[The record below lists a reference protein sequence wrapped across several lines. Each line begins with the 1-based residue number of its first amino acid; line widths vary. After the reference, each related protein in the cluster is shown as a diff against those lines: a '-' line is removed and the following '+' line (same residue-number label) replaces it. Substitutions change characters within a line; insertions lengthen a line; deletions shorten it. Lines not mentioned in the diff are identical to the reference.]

1 MREGF
6 LEQENDKQYKDI
18 TNDILDHLAMQTIH
32 TNENIISKEVVM
44 IFNGTFVFFCAQKTA
59 LREGKKKK
67 GKGGVMSM
75 AKSL

>member
-1 MREGF
+1 M
-6 LEQENDKQYKDI
+6 EQENDKQYKDI

-44 IFNGTFVFFCAQKTA
+44 IFNGTFVFFCDQKTA
-59 LREGKKKK
+59 LREEKKKK